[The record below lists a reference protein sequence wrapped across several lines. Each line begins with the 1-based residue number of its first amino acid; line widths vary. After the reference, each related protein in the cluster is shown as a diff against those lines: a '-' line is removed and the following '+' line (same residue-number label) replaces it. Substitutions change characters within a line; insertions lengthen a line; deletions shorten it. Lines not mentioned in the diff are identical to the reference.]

1 MKNLIVPAIIAKNQ
15 KQLNDL
21 FKKIPKSTIRVMLDV
36 MDGRFVPN
44 NSLDF
49 DFKLPPKWIYEAHL
63 MVSDPI
69 EFVMKIAHKVDIIIV
84 HYESIQKPSLII
96 REIKKMRLKAYIAL
110 NPETTVEAIK
120 PYINELDGIL
130 VMTVNPGKYG
140 SQFIKETL
148 EKVKKIREIAP
159 EISIEV
165 DGGMNLE
172 NAQKAALAG
181 ANIIASGSYIMK
193 SDDPENAFITLQSV
207 FL

>member
-15 KQLNDL
+15 KQLNVL

-44 NSLDF
+44 KSLDF
-49 DFKLPPKWIYEAHL
+49 DFKLPPKWVYEAHL
-63 MVSDPI
+63 MVRDPI
-69 EFVMKIAHKVDIIIV
+69 EFVTKIAHKVDIIIV
-84 HYESIQKPSLII
+84 HYESIQKPSPII
-96 REIKKMRLKAYIAL
+96 REIKTMRLKAYIAL

-120 PYINELDGIL
+120 PYINELDGVL

-140 SQFIKETL
+140 GQFIKETL

-207 FL
+207 FS